1 MSHAQPGLILPS
13 SVLRMA
19 FGGSGTPPSGLV
31 RKKHAAWPISQKG
44 CPCLYVDATSIAPR
58 QVQCSKPAQE
68 DWEIKIFESRCTV
81 WFGNSSRN

>member
-1 MSHAQPGLILPS
+1 MVFALPYLVAVPGASVSHAQPGLTLPS

-19 FGGSGTPPSGLV
+19 FGGLGTPPSGLV

-68 DWEIKIFESRCTV
+68 DWDQDL
-81 WFGNSSRN
+81 